1 MRPGSVS
8 GPPRPSSVYDAGSPM
23 RAGLRTAVNL
33 AASAEQGEYLP
44 QQQPRPYTSHAHPA
58 VSPSRHAPASA
69 FPASPAREQPAPPP
83 PYSDFPAPAPGPP
96 SPSKQQ
102 YPPTYNNTRPLD
114 RPTHVRRTTSEASM
128 AQLAH
133 PDSHKQPPAEDQ
145 EPESLKLVP
154 SMSDKPTG
162 LSADDFLPN
171 QFGKMS
177 VSNSSPF
184 GWPQTE
190 LSESEVTSSI
200 LKGHGNMMAVLT
212 ARSRHINILRQMWHS
227 KDAKT
232 AAEQAVAFNDQS
244 VIVDLLSVIVL
255 RPSIW
260 NLDICNILLPSIGE
274 LLLSKYESYVN
285 NSAAAMKL
293 ILKNFATVIK
303 SNIDAG
309 SSVGVDISQEERAN
323 KCMECYKECVKIR
336 SGILKRQT
344 MAGKAGHQ
352 YRELAILMQYLD

>member
-1 MRPGSVS
+1 
-8 GPPRPSSVYDAGSPM
+8 
-23 RAGLRTAVNL
+23 
-33 AASAEQGEYLP
+33 
-44 QQQPRPYTSHAHPA
+44 
-58 VSPSRHAPASA
+58 
-69 FPASPAREQPAPPP
+69 
-83 PYSDFPAPAPGPP
+83 
-96 SPSKQQ
+96 
-102 YPPTYNNTRPLD
+102 
-114 RPTHVRRTTSEASM
+114 
-128 AQLAH
+128 
-133 PDSHKQPPAEDQ
+133 
-145 EPESLKLVP
+145 
-154 SMSDKPTG
+154 
-162 LSADDFLPN
+162 
-171 QFGKMS
+171 MS

-212 ARSRHINILRQMWHS
+212 ARSRHIEILRQMWHS

-260 NLDICNILLPSIGE
+260 NLDICNILLPSIGQ

-303 SNIDAG
+303 SNIDNPNTA
-309 SSVGVDISQEERAN
+309 VGVDISKEERAN
-323 KCMECYKECVKIR
+323 KCMECYKELVKIR

-344 MAGKAGHQ
+344 MQGKAGHA

>member
-1 MRPGSVS
+1 MRPGSVQ
-8 GPPRPSSVYDAGSPM
+8 PRPSSVYDTGSPM
-23 RAGLRTAVNL
+23 RAGYRTAVNL
-33 AASAEQGEYLP
+33 GSLSGASEAGEYLP
-44 QQQPRPYTSHAHPA
+44 QRPYSSQPGYPS
-58 VSPSRHAPASA
+58 SPSRQYPPS
-69 FPASPAREQPAPPP
+69 SPSRDHPPP
-83 PYSDFPAPAPGPP
+83 QFPPYIPEYTTPAQQPP
-96 SPSKQQ
+96 SSPSKQF
-102 YPPTYNNTRPLD
+102 PVNTNPNINPHTRPLD
-114 RPTHVRRTTSEASM
+114 RPTHVRRSQPEANI
-128 AQLAH
+128 
-133 PDSHKQPPAEDQ
+133 PPPASSYSDPKPDPEDQ
-145 EPESLKLVP
+145 ENLKLVP

-162 LSADDFLPN
+162 ISADDFLPN

-200 LKGHGNMMAVLT
+200 LKGHPNMMAVLT
-212 ARSRHINILRQMWHS
+212 ARSRNINIIRQMWTN

-232 AAEQAVAFNDQS
+232 AAEHAVACNDQS

-255 RPSIW
+255 RSSIW
-260 NLDICNILLPSIGE
+260 SLDLCNILLPSIGQ

-293 ILKNFATVIK
+293 ILKNFGPVIK
-303 SNIDAG
+303 SNIDAPS
-309 SSVGVDISQEERAN
+309 SSVGVDISKEERAN
-323 KCMECYKECVKIR
+323 KCMECYKELVKIR

-344 MAGKAGHQ
+344 IQGKAGHA